1 MISCRCFDMIA
12 KLIEDVQEAKVE
24 PETGG
29 LEYEDEEVEAFH
41 RSLILR
47 N

>member
-1 MISCRCFDMIA
+1 M
-12 KLIEDVQEAKVE
+12 KLTEDVQEAIVE

-29 LEYEDEEVEAFH
+29 LEYEDEEVEAFR
-41 RSLILR
+41 RSLIDG